1 MGAYQGRVHLR
12 HRKRRFSKAQRIKAL
27 AAGKQQAKSPSP
39 DSQQANV
46 QPKPA
51 YQGVKD

>member
-12 HRKRRFSKAQRIKAL
+12 HRKRRFLKAQRIKAL
-27 AAGKQQAKSPSP
+27 GAGKQKAELPSP

-46 QPKPA
+46 QPKPG
-51 YQGVKD
+51 YQGVTD